1 MAQME
6 NTQQVALLRG
16 INVGRAK
23 RVAMADLRK
32 LLGDLG
38 FAQVRTVLNSGN
50 VVYDGGKVAPAD
62 AAARIEEALVLKL
75 GVAARVTVLSASQFA
90 ELIEQNTLAPA
101 ADAARLL
108 ALVLNNPADVQRLA
122 SLLQQPWQPEALAL
136 GRWAAYAWCPD
147 GVLASKVVAALGVL
161 LGDGVTSRNWATMQ
175 RLHVLLNGADAAA
188 PSSFSKEH

>member
-6 NTQQVALLRG
+6 NSQQVALLRG

-50 VVYDGGKVAPAD
+50 VVYDGGKVAPAE

-90 ELIEQNTLAPA
+90 ELIEQNPLAPA

-108 ALVLNNPADVQRLA
+108 VLVLNNPADVQRLA
-122 SLLQQPWQPEALAL
+122 PLLQQPWQPEALAL

-175 RLHVLLNGADAAA
+175 KLHALLNGPDAAVT
-188 PSSFSKEH
+188 STKEH

>member
-1 MAQME
+1 MTQME
-6 NTQQVALLRG
+6 NSQQVALLRG

-50 VVYDGGKVAPAD
+50 VVYDGGTVTPAE
-62 AAARIEEALVLKL
+62 AASRIEEALVLKL

-90 ELIEQNTLAPA
+90 ELFEQNCLAPA
-101 ADAARLL
+101 ADASRLL
-108 ALVLNNPADVQRLA
+108 TLVLNNPADVQRLA
-122 SLLQQPWQPEALAL
+122 PLLQQPWQPEALEL

-175 RLHVLLNGADAAA
+175 KLHALLNGADASPTSA
-188 PSSFSKEH
+188 KEH

>member
-1 MAQME
+1 MTQME

-32 LLGDLG
+32 LLADLG
-38 FAQVRTVLNSGN
+38 FAQVRTLLNSGN
-50 VVYDGGKVAPAD
+50 VVYDAGAVAPAE

-101 ADAARLL
+101 ADASRLL
-108 ALVLNNPADVQRLA
+108 TLVLNNPADGRRLA
-122 SLLQQPWQPEALAL
+122 PLLQQPWQPEALAL
-136 GRWAAYAWCPD
+136 GEWAAYAWCPD

-175 RLHVLLNGADAAA
+175 KIQALLNGADAATTSA
-188 PSSFSKEH
+188 KEH

>member
-1 MAQME
+1 MTTLQ
-6 NTQQVALLRG
+6 NSQQVAFLRG

-38 FAQVRTVLNSGN
+38 FANVRTVLNSGN
-50 VVYDGGKVAPAD
+50 VVYDADRVAPAE

-75 GVAARVTVLSASQFA
+75 GVAARVTVLSARQFS
-90 ELIEQNTLAPA
+90 ELIAQNTLAPV

-122 SLLQQPWQPEALAL
+122 PLLQQPWQPEALAL
-136 GRWAAYAWCPD
+136 GQWAAYAWCPD
-147 GVLASKVVAALGVL
+147 GVLASKVLAALGAM
-161 LGDGVTSRNWATMQ
+161 LGDGVTSRNWATMHK
-175 RLHVLLNGADAAA
+175 LKLLLDGADVAA
-188 PSSFSKEH
+188 PASIQET

>member
-1 MAQME
+1 MATLE
-6 NTQQVALLRG
+6 NSQQVAFLRG

-38 FAQVRTVLNSGN
+38 FANVRTVLNSGN
-50 VVYDGGKVAPAD
+50 VVYDADRVAPAE

-75 GVAARVTVLSASQFA
+75 GVAARVTVLSARQFS
-90 ELIEQNTLAPA
+90 ELIAQNTLVPV

-122 SLLQQPWQPEALAL
+122 PLLQQPWQPEALAL
-136 GRWAAYAWCPD
+136 GQWAAYAWCPD
-147 GVLASKVVAALGVL
+147 GVLASKVLAALGAM
-161 LGDGVTSRNWATMQ
+161 LGDGVTSRNWATMHK
-175 RLHVLLNGADAAA
+175 LKLLLDGADVAA
-188 PSSFSKEH
+188 PASIQET

>member
-1 MAQME
+1 MAAIE
-6 NTQQVALLRG
+6 NSQQVALLRG

-50 VVYDGGKVAPAD
+50 VVYDGGAVAPAE

-90 ELIEQNTLAPA
+90 ELVEQNTLAPA

-108 ALVLNNPADVQRLA
+108 TLVLNNPADVQRLA
-122 SLLQQPWQPEALAL
+122 PLLQQPWQPEALAL

-175 RLHVLLNGADAAA
+175 KLHALLNGADAAA
-188 PSSFSKEH
+188 TSAKEH

>member
-1 MAQME
+1 MAHME
-6 NTQQVALLRG
+6 NSQQVAFLRG

-108 ALVLNNPADVQRLA
+108 ALVLNNPADLQRLA
-122 SLLQQPWQPEALAL
+122 PLMQQPWQPEALAL
-136 GRWAAYAWCPD
+136 GQWAAYAWCPD

-175 RLHVLLNGADAAA
+175 KLHALLNGPEAAA
-188 PSSFSKEH
+188 TSSLTKEY

>member
-1 MAQME
+1 MAQIE
-6 NTQQVALLRG
+6 NSQQVALLRG

-50 VVYDGGKVAPAD
+50 VVYDGGKVAPAE

-90 ELIEQNTLAPA
+90 ELVEQNTLAPA

-108 ALVLNNPADVQRLA
+108 TLVLNNPADIQRLA
-122 SLLQQPWQPEALAL
+122 PLVQQSWQPEALAL

-175 RLHVLLNGADAAA
+175 KLHALLNGPDAAA
-188 PSSFSKEH
+188 TSSFSKEH

>member
-1 MAQME
+1 MAQIE
-6 NTQQVALLRG
+6 NSQQVALLRG

-50 VVYDGGKVAPAD
+50 VVYDGGAVAPAE

-90 ELIEQNTLAPA
+90 ELVEQNTLAPA
-101 ADAARLL
+101 TDAARLL
-108 ALVLNNPADVQRLA
+108 TLVLNNPADVQRLTP
-122 SLLQQPWQPEALAL
+122 LLQQSWQPEALAL

-175 RLHVLLNGADAAA
+175 KLHALLNGADAAA
-188 PSSFSKEH
+188 SSAKE

>member
-147 GVLASKVVAALGVL
+147 GVLASKVVATLGVL

-175 RLHVLLNGADAAA
+175 KLHVLLNGPDAAA
-188 PSSFSKEH
+188 PFSFSKEH

>member
-1 MAQME
+1 MADGQE
-6 NTQQVALLRG
+6 NQQVAFLRG

-38 FAQVRTVLNSGN
+38 FTQVRTVLNSGN
-50 VVYDGGKVAPAD
+50 VVFGAGTVAPAE

-75 GVAARVTVLSASQFA
+75 GVAARVTVLSASQFD
-90 ELIEQNTLAPA
+90 ELIAQNTLAPP
-101 ADAARLL
+101 ADASRLL

-122 SLLQQPWQPEALAL
+122 PLLQQPWQPEALAL
-136 GRWAAYAWCPD
+136 GQWAAYAWCPD
-147 GVLASKVVAALGVL
+147 GVLASRLVAALGVL

-175 RLHVLLNGADAAA
+175 KLHVLLSGADGAATA
-188 PSSFSKEH
+188 

>member
-6 NTQQVALLRG
+6 NSQQVALLRG

-90 ELIEQNTLAPA
+90 ELIEQNPLAPA

-108 ALVLNNPADVQRLA
+108 VLVLNNPADVQRLA
-122 SLLQQPWQPEALAL
+122 PLLQQPWQPEALAL

-175 RLHVLLNGADAAA
+175 KLHALLNGPEAAVT
-188 PSSFSKEH
+188 STKEY

>member
-1 MAQME
+1 MATLQ
-6 NTQQVALLRG
+6 NSQQVAFLRG

-38 FAQVRTVLNSGN
+38 FANVRTVLNSGN
-50 VVYDGGKVAPAD
+50 VVYDADRVAPAE

-75 GVAARVTVLSASQFA
+75 GVAARVTVLSARQFS
-90 ELIEQNTLAPA
+90 ELIAQNTLAPV

-122 SLLQQPWQPEALAL
+122 PLLQQPWQPEALAL
-136 GRWAAYAWCPD
+136 GQWAAYAWCPD
-147 GVLASKVVAALGVL
+147 GVLASKVLAALGAM
-161 LGDGVTSRNWATMQ
+161 LGDGVTSRNWATMHK
-175 RLHVLLNGADAAA
+175 LKLLLDGADVAA
-188 PSSFSKEH
+188 PASIQET

>member
-1 MAQME
+1 MATLQ
-6 NTQQVALLRG
+6 NSQQVAFLRG

-38 FAQVRTVLNSGN
+38 FANVRTVLNSGN
-50 VVYDGGKVAPAD
+50 VVYDADRVAPAE

-75 GVAARVTVLSASQFA
+75 GVAARVTVLSARQFS
-90 ELIEQNTLAPA
+90 ELIAQNTLVPV

-122 SLLQQPWQPEALAL
+122 PLLQQPWQPEALAL
-136 GRWAAYAWCPD
+136 GQWAAYAWCPD
-147 GVLASKVVAALGVL
+147 GVLASKVLAALGAM
-161 LGDGVTSRNWATMQ
+161 LGDGVTSRNWATMHK
-175 RLHVLLNGADAAA
+175 LKLLLDGADVAA
-188 PSSFSKEH
+188 PASIQET

>member
-1 MAQME
+1 MAPIE
-6 NTQQVALLRG
+6 NSQQVALLRG

-50 VVYDGGKVAPAD
+50 VVYDGGAVAPAE

-75 GVAARVTVLSASQFA
+75 GVAARVTVLSASQFT
-90 ELIEQNTLAPA
+90 ELVEQNTLAPA

-108 ALVLNNPADVQRLA
+108 TLVLNNPADVQRLA
-122 SLLQQPWQPEALAL
+122 PLLQQPWQPEALAL

-175 RLHVLLNGADAAA
+175 KLHALLNGADAAA
-188 PSSFSKEH
+188 TSAKEH

>member
-1 MAQME
+1 M
-6 NTQQVALLRG
+6 
-16 INVGRAK
+16 GRAK

-50 VVYDGGKVAPAD
+50 VVYDGGKVAPAE

-75 GVAARVTVLSASQFA
+75 GVAARVTVLSANQFA
-90 ELIEQNTLAPA
+90 ELVEQNTLAPA

-108 ALVLNNPADVQRLA
+108 TLVLNNPADVKRLA
-122 SLLQQPWQPEALAL
+122 PLLQQSWQPEALAL

-175 RLHVLLNGADAAA
+175 KLHALLSGPDAAA
-188 PSSFSKEH
+188 TSSFSKEH

>member
-1 MAQME
+1 MAIGHNE
-6 NTQQVALLRG
+6 RQVALLRG

-50 VVYDGGKVAPAD
+50 VVYDGGKVAPAE

-90 ELIEQNTLAPA
+90 ELVEQNTLAPA

-108 ALVLNNPADVQRLA
+108 TLVLNNPADVKRLA
-122 SLLQQPWQPEALAL
+122 PLLQQPWQPEALAL

-175 RLHVLLNGADAAA
+175 KLDALLNGAAA
-188 PSSFSKEH
+188 SV

>member
-6 NTQQVALLRG
+6 NSQQVALLRG

-50 VVYDGGKVAPAD
+50 VVYDGGKVAPAE

-90 ELIEQNTLAPA
+90 ELIEQNPLAPA

-108 ALVLNNPADVQRLA
+108 VLVLNNPADVQRLA
-122 SLLQQPWQPEALAL
+122 PLLQQPWQPEALAL

-175 RLHVLLNGADAAA
+175 KLHALLNGPDAAVT
-188 PSSFSKEH
+188 SSLTKEY

>member
-1 MAQME
+1 MTILQ
-6 NTQQVALLRG
+6 NSQQVAFLRG

-38 FAQVRTVLNSGN
+38 FANVRTVLNSGN
-50 VVYDGGKVAPAD
+50 VVYDADRVAPAE

-75 GVAARVTVLSASQFA
+75 GVAARVTVLSARQFS
-90 ELIEQNTLAPA
+90 ELIAQNTLAPV

-122 SLLQQPWQPEALAL
+122 PLLQQPWQPEALAL
-136 GRWAAYAWCPD
+136 GQWAAYAWCPD
-147 GVLASKVVAALGVL
+147 GVLASKVLAALGAM
-161 LGDGVTSRNWATMQ
+161 LGDGVTSRNWATMHK
-175 RLHVLLNGADAAA
+175 LKLLLDGADVAA
-188 PSSFSKEH
+188 PASIQET

>member
-1 MAQME
+1 MAPIE
-6 NTQQVALLRG
+6 NSQQVALLRG

-50 VVYDGGKVAPAD
+50 VVYDGGAVEPAE

-90 ELIEQNTLAPA
+90 ELVEQNTLAPA

-108 ALVLNNPADVQRLA
+108 TLVLNNPADVQRLA
-122 SLLQQPWQPEALAL
+122 PLLQQPWQPEALAL

-175 RLHVLLNGADAAA
+175 KLHALLNGADAAA
-188 PSSFSKEH
+188 TSAKEH

>member
-1 MAQME
+1 MIQLE
-6 NTQQVALLRG
+6 NSLQVALLRG

-50 VVYDGGKVAPAD
+50 VVYDGGKVAPAE

-75 GVAARVTVLSASQFA
+75 GVAARVTVLSAGQFT
-90 ELIEQNTLAPA
+90 EMIEQNTLAPA

-108 ALVLNNPADVQRLA
+108 TLVLNNPADVQRLA
-122 SLLQQPWQPEALAL
+122 PLLQQAWQPEVLAL
-136 GRWAAYAWCPD
+136 GQWAAYAWCPD

-175 RLHVLLNGADAAA
+175 KLYVLLNGADAASI
-188 PSSFSKEH
+188 SSFAKEH

>member
-1 MAQME
+1 MAQIE
-6 NTQQVALLRG
+6 NSQQVALLRG

-50 VVYDGGKVAPAD
+50 VVYDGGAVAPAE

-90 ELIEQNTLAPA
+90 ELVEQNTLAPA
-101 ADAARLL
+101 TDAARLL
-108 ALVLNNPADVQRLA
+108 TLVLNNPADVQRLTP
-122 SLLQQPWQPEALAL
+122 LLQQSWQPEALAL

-175 RLHVLLNGADAAA
+175 KLHALLNGADAAA
-188 PSSFSKEH
+188 ISSFTKEH